1 MIQAG
6 REVRGYVMHFFHYI
20 CNQDP
25 SIPAN
30 AASMATGGQVREDIH
45 QPMGLC
51 QKSGVYPSQS
61 LSLAQ
66 HAAAPPANH
75 AASGHSSPALQN
87 LATDPQQMYGGSVAS
102 REVPQ

>member
-1 MIQAG
+1 
-6 REVRGYVMHFFHYI
+6 MHFFHYI

-51 QKSGVYPSQS
+51 QGSCVSPSQS

-66 HAAAPPANH
+66 HAAALPANH
-75 AASGHSSPALQN
+75 AASGHSSSDLRN
-87 LATDPQQMYGGSVAS
+87 LVTDPQQMDGRSAAG
-102 REVPQ
+102 R